1 MIRVGIADSGIAGA
15 ASSNVRARC
24 DFSPPGDPFPAEPRD
39 PAGHGSR
46 IAAIVA
52 EIGGVELLDARIFGA
67 GLRTDAARTAAAIDW
82 LVEGGIRILN
92 LSLGLREDRDVLRE
106 ACVRAIASGAL
117 LVASAP
123 ARGAAVFPAAY
134 PGVLRATGDA
144 RCAPGE
150 ISWLG
155 SAQADVGGHVR
166 SLDGVIAGA
175 SMGCARVTAALARWL
190 SANPGASNAEAI
202 AALRTQARYIGPERR

>member
-1 MIRVGIADSGIAGA
+1 FASGE
-15 ASSNVRARC
+15 
-24 DFSPPGDPFPAEPRD
+24 PFPAEPRD

-52 EIGGVELLDARIFGA
+52 EDGGVELLDARIFGA
-67 GLRTDAARTAAAIDW
+67 GLRTDAARAAAAIDW
-82 LVEGGIRILN
+82 LVAEGARILN
-92 LSLGLREDRDVLRE
+92 LSLGLREDREVLRD
-106 ACVRAIASGAL
+106 ACARAVAAGAL
-117 LVASAP
+117 LVASSP
-123 ARGAAVFPAAY
+123 ARGGKVFPAAY

-155 SAQADVGGHVR
+155 STQADAGGHVR
-166 SLDGVIAGA
+166 SLDGEVAGA

-190 SANPGASNAEAI
+190 GAHPGASNADAI
-202 AALRTQARYIGPERR
+202 TALRVQARYIGPERR